1 MKSLI
6 VLALIAV
13 THLSVA
19 VANPTEY
26 SEYVASSV
34 FYTLSK
40 GDYSLLEEINAVQKE
55 PMFSI
60 KPEDF
65 LELSKKLA
73 NRLLGL
79 DTVNDIFLLG
89 PANIKHGP
97 NKAYW
102 EVTHI
107 YVSPVEANTPKMQ
120 KYKQRW
126 TGILNIR
133 LKCSPIRKWSD
144 FGGGFNTPPSSSVK
158 VVGYTCN
165 TLTVDVENNR
175 TIHWVAKDSKTGH
188 DKLVT
193 EKN

>member
-6 VLALIAV
+6 VLALIVV
-13 THLSVA
+13 TKLSVA

-26 SEYVASSV
+26 SEYVAESV

-40 GDYSLLEEINAVQKE
+40 SDYSLLEEINEVQKE

-60 KPEDF
+60 KSEDF

-79 DTVNDIFLLG
+79 DTKNDVYLLG
-89 PANIKHGP
+89 PVDIKHGP
-97 NKAYW
+97 SKAYW

-133 LKCSPIRKWSD
+133 LKCSPIRKSSD
-144 FGGGFNTPPSSSVK
+144 FGGGFNTPPSSSVR

-165 TLTVDVENNR
+165 TLTVDVENDK
-175 TIHWVAKDSKTGH
+175 TIHRVTKDSKTGH

-193 EKN
+193 EYN